1 MTENHYPAGF
11 KVALHQKDLDI
22 CLQMGR
28 DSEVSLPITS
38 QTRDDYAQL
47 IAQGLGEC
55 DISALYSLK
64 TNLKTN

>member
-1 MTENHYPAGF
+1 MA
-11 KVALHQKDLDI
+11 
-22 CLQMGR
+22 R
-28 DSEVSLPITS
+28 DSEVSLPLTS